1 MYESFEDIEYLF
13 PSPPVVEQGKSFTP
27 LDFYSIVVPTS
38 RKVQFK
44 LGYFSSNA
52 ISVLSVGFASF
63 IANGGQLELM
73 INHFVNERDYKLLND
88 NDDLSGIDLEFIKS
102 KLESNDL
109 LEIHD
114 LLNSSERHFFN
125 CLKYLLNHTKQ
136 LTILPVTLKDGAM
149 AHYKEALFTD
159 KNNNCIYIN
168 GSSNFTR
175 SGITDNGESFVFQ
188 RSWRSEFEKEMINHK
203 LGEFKR
209 IFSGVATESFI
220 YIPPE
225 KLIKVVNEIGE
236 SKTIEKLIEDEESIQ
251 SELML
256 KTRQNESLDK
266 YYNELVQ
273 YNYKR
278 KDKLRTLAEPSFPY
292 ESPRSYQKEAHE
304 KWVEND
310 KKGLFAMATGTGKTL
325 TSLNCLLNEYRE
337 VGYYRA
343 VIIVPTISLLSQWRE
358 ECLKFNYQNIIS
370 ISSKSDWKSELS
382 FFNLKSKLI
391 DTSFIVIVT
400 YSSFTRKK
408 FLDQFKE
415 MPEDTLMIADE
426 VHNMGSPGIKKVL
439 PSIHLKKRIGLSATP
454 NRVYDESGNTAID
467 EFFSDSAPYIYN
479 FDMKKA
485 IRSGFL
491 CKYYYHPRVVQL
503 TDDEQKKYN
512 SISKQ
517 LMKFIDSQTGRYKQS
532 KEVEILL
539 LKRKR
544 IIHKAEN
551 KIFAF
556 RKILREE
563 FTKKGS
569 LKYSL
574 VYTPEG
580 VVENPEKF
588 SDQYVENEDDL
599 KLINTF
605 TKEVRDVDPFLM
617 VKKFTADLKNRDEVL
632 KQYAKGDIDVL
643 TSMKCLDEGVD
654 VPRSELA
661 IFCSSTGNP
670 RQFIQRRGRVLRLAK
685 GKLIATVY
693 DLVVIPK
700 PLEDGESSFQ
710 KSLVLSEL
718 RRVVN
723 FSSLSENK
731 SETFEVFND
740 ICNEYGINLYELEKE

>member
-1 MYESFEDIEYLF
+1 MHESFEDIEYLF
-13 PSPPVVEQGKSFTP
+13 PTPSIVEQGKDFTP
-27 LDFYSIVVPTS
+27 LDFYSIVIPAS
-38 RKVQFK
+38 KKIQFK

-52 ISVLSVGFASF
+52 ISVLAVGFATF
-63 IANGGQLELM
+63 IANGGKIELM

-88 NDDLSGIDLEFIKS
+88 KGDLSSLDLEFIKS
-102 KLESNDL
+102 KIESNDL
-109 LEIHD
+109 LEIHE
-114 LLNSSERHFFN
+114 LLDSSEKHFFN
-125 CLKYLLNHTKQ
+125 CLKYLLNHTEQ
-136 LTILPVTLKDGAM
+136 LTIIPVTLKDGAM
-149 AHYKEALFTD
+149 AHYKEALFID
-159 KNNNCIYIN
+159 KIENSIYIN

-188 RSWRSEFEKEMINHK
+188 RSWRSDFEKQMNDHK
-203 LGEFKR
+203 SKEFKK
-209 IFSGVATESFI
+209 IFSGAATESFI

-225 KLIKVVNEIGE
+225 KLVKVVNDIGE
-236 SKTIEKLIEDEESIQ
+236 SKTIEKLIEDEEAIQ
-251 SELML
+251 NELNQ
-256 KTRQNESLDK
+256 KNRQNESLDK
-266 YYNELVQ
+266 YYNELVE

-278 KDKLRTLAEPSFPY
+278 KDKLRAVEEPSFPY
-292 ESPRSYQKEAHE
+292 ESPRPYQKEAHE

-343 VIIVPTISLLSQWRE
+343 VILVPTISLLSQWRE

-382 FFNLKSKLI
+382 FFNLKSKLSN
-391 DTSFIVIVT
+391 TSFIVIVT

-408 FLDQFKE
+408 FLDQFKGL
-415 MPEDTLMIADE
+415 PKDTLLIADE

-439 PSIHLKKRIGLSATP
+439 PSIHLEKRIGLSATP
-454 NRVYDESGNTAID
+454 NRVYDESGNAAVD
-467 EFFSDSAPYIYN
+467 EFFSDSAPYIYS

-503 TDDEQKKYN
+503 TEEEQKRYN

-517 LMKFIDSQTGRYKQS
+517 LMRFIDSQTGQYKKS

-551 KIFAF
+551 KIIAF

-563 FTKKGS
+563 FSKKGS

-574 VYTPEG
+574 IYTPEG
-580 VVENPEKF
+580 VVENSNHL
-588 SDQYVENEDDL
+588 SDQYIENEDDL

-617 VKKFTADLKNRDEVL
+617 VKKFTADIKNRDEVL
-632 KQYAKGDIDVL
+632 KQYAKGEIDVL

-700 PLEDGESSFQ
+700 PLEEGGASFQ

-723 FSSLSENK
+723 FSTLSENK